1 MAKKS
6 DDDVQSY
13 NWLIIGRQRTGKT
26 AALLAMIIELQYA
39 AFKRGK
45 KKRVL
50 IFNPD
55 GKNDVFEKKSLIINE
70 VRNTIPEFAKMPG
83 SLKKISASNISK
95 IGNANDDLYNW
106 YVVTDGDIKDFSDPC
121 RVLRDFIIVYDD
133 CNNIITGN
141 IAGKRFEGFKDVL
154 AGNRIRN
161 NDTIITYHDTTQVPP
176 KLWTYFQRA
185 IVKQTDDADSKNPYA
200 NIGKAKK
207 TMIQALQEVEKENQR
222 VKNPDGDFAQRVV
235 WLNEEY
241 VFQNVGNELVT
252 KIGNK
257 MYKAVG
263 KKIEPIV

>member
-70 VRNTIPEFAKMPG
+70 VRNTIPEFNKMPG

-106 YVVTDGDIKDFSDPC
+106 YVVTDGDIKDFSDPLSC
-121 RVLRDFIIVYDD
+121 
-133 CNNIITGN
+133 TS
-141 IAGKRFEGFKDVL
+141 GFYNCV
-154 AGNRIRN
+154 R
-161 NDTIITYHDTTQVPP
+161 
-176 KLWTYFQRA
+176 
-185 IVKQTDDADSKNPYA
+185 
-200 NIGKAKK
+200 
-207 TMIQALQEVEKENQR
+207 
-222 VKNPDGDFAQRVV
+222 
-235 WLNEEY
+235 
-241 VFQNVGNELVT
+241 
-252 KIGNK
+252 
-257 MYKAVG
+257 
-263 KKIEPIV
+263 